1 MASDS
6 SAYNTD
12 TISSPPSSDEGPTV
26 VVVVVFVSLGS
37 IFLLAFCLFA
47 LWLVIKRRRKN
58 KLVEETDIKRADE
71 HLKVKEEIVKGP
83 HGLEA
88 VVLSI
93 EEDKHFEEEI
103 VKNEKKQIID
113 GELIKGKN
121 AEKTDLEAGESSS
134 SITSVHKS

>member
-12 TISSPPSSDEGPTV
+12 TISSPPSSDDGPTV
-26 VVVVVFVSLGS
+26 VVVIVFVSLGS
-37 IFLLAFCLFA
+37 IFLLAFCMFA

-71 HLKVKEEIVKGP
+71 HLKVKENIVKGP

-121 AEKTDLEAGESSS
+121 AEKTDLEVGESSS

>member
-12 TISSPPSSDEGPTV
+12 TISSPQSSDDGPTV

-71 HLKVKEEIVKGP
+71 HLKVKENIVKGP

-121 AEKTDLEAGESSS
+121 AEKTDLEVGESSS
-134 SITSVHKS
+134 SITSVHRS